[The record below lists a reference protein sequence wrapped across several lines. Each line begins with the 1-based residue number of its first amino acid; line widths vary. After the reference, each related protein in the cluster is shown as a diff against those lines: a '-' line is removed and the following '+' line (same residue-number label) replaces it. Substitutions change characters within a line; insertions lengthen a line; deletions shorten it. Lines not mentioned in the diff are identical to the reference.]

1 MAVDRQQVA
10 AWLDAYSQAWR
21 SYDPRAI
28 GELFS
33 PDARYA
39 YHPWDEPV
47 RGREAIVASWLE
59 DRDEP
64 GTYDG
69 RYEPFAV
76 DGDLAVATGRSR
88 YLDAD
93 GAVEREYYNLFQLRF
108 DTEGRCRDF
117 REWFMLRPDGAG

>member
-33 PDARYA
+33 SDAQYA
-39 YHPWDEPV
+39 YSPWDEPV

-59 DRDEP
+59 DKDEP

-69 RYEPFAV
+69 RYEPLAV

-93 GAVEREYYNLFQLRF
+93 GAVEREYSNMFVLRF
-108 DTEGRCRDF
+108 DAEGRCREF
-117 REWFMLRPDGAG
+117 REWYMLRRDDAG

>member
-33 PDARYA
+33 PDAQYA
-39 YHPWDEPV
+39 YHPWGEPV

-93 GAVEREYYNLFQLRF
+93 GAVEREYFNLFQLRF

-117 REWFMLRPDGAG
+117 REWFMLRPDGVG